1 MLVSAI
7 LAVIVSSGTGF
18 LVYFFIKLCRD
29 SRKRY
34 AIVFVGGLNI
44 PAKTGVSVVRT
55 LINISFDLTDP
66 TTVTGDK
73 WIKAESTIIQTQPMK
88 RAPSGRSLDSLHAK
102 AATEATETR
111 SYRNKAGTSWQR
123 IGR

>member
-88 RAPSGRSLDSLHAK
+88 RAPSGR
-102 AATEATETR
+102 
-111 SYRNKAGTSWQR
+111 
-123 IGR
+123 